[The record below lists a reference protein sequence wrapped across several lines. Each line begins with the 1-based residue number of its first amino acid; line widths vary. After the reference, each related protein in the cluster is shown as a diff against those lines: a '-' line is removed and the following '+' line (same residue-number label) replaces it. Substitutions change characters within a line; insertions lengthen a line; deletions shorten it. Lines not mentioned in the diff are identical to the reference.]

1 MTIYIVRGYIPRASA
16 KSGVGIGTPDIQPRQ
31 THAASVFFIVV
42 STRTSE

>member
-1 MTIYIVRGYIPRASA
+1 MTQSVVRGYIPHAPA